1 MKLTHANAARPAAL
15 RSLHHHWSLHQQPRA
30 PFQSMFCAV
39 LPLHCP
45 LCGQDDQL
53 PHHHSLHSCWRRVLE
68 PPQAV
73 ATVAAVAGQVL
84 FATFAVAAHATGLS
98 STTHPDL
105 RVRMRSKSGDGWHA
119 GREPHC
125 GGLRRVEA
133 DTKMPVIDYAY
144 RG

>member
-1 MKLTHANAARPAAL
+1 MKSTHANAVRPAAL
-15 RSLHHHWSLHQQPRA
+15 RPLRHHWSLHQQQGA
-30 PFQSMFCAV
+30 PVQSMFLLYPSLSSFARS
-39 LPLHCP
+39 
-45 LCGQDDQL
+45 GYQL
-53 PHHHSLHSCWRRVLE
+53 PHRHSLHSCSRRVLE

-98 STTHPDL
+98 STTPPDL